1 VNLLLSLGL
10 EVLPYVPVACLVL
23 LLTPFRKCILIGPIL
38 LTAAFGGYIANM
50 VLWKVT
56 GGELGR
62 VPDLIIPRHAPGT
75 ATPAS
80 FMPLWTLTLVVI
92 VGTVISLSVIIL
104 RLSIRDYAQHM
115 ARIRTSAHEA
125 GSH

>member
-1 VNLLLSLGL
+1 MELPMQNISDAIVLS
-10 EVLPYVPVACLVL
+10 PVACFVL
-23 LLTPFRKCILIGPIL
+23 LFTPFRRSALLGPL
-38 LTAAFGGYIANM
+38 VLAAFVGGFTANM

-75 ATPAS
+75 PTPAA

-92 VGTVISLSVIIL
+92 VGTVISLSFIII
-104 RLSIRDYAQHM
+104 RLTIRDYAQHM
-115 ARIRTSAHEA
+115 ARIRTSAQEA

>member
-1 VNLLLSLGL
+1 VNLLLSLVL
-10 EVLPYVPVACLVL
+10 EVLPYVPVACLIL

-75 ATPAS
+75 PTPAA
-80 FMPLWTLTLVVI
+80 FMPLWTLALVTIIGLVI
-92 VGTVISLSVIIL
+92 GLSFIII
-104 RLSIRDYAQHM
+104 RLTIRDYAQHM
-115 ARIRTSAHEA
+115 ARIRTSAQEA